1 MLLLFEEKKTIME
14 KREWFDELL
23 FVFRG
28 GAD

>member
-1 MLLLFEEKKTIME
+1 MLLLFEEKKNNNGKE
-14 KREWFDELL
+14 GVFDELL